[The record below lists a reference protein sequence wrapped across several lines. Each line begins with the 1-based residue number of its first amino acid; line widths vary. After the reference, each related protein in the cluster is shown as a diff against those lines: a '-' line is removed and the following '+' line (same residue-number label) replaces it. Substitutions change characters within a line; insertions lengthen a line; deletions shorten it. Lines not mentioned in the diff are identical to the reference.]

1 MPLTD
6 YSIAYGGIRI
16 RIRDLRGENASPRM
30 SFANTPIEKYV
41 VANEVTADLDVAV
54 ETLEGDI
61 PATGKLLFDSGA
73 VWQLFEDDGAYR
85 IECRVYGDLYKV
97 AFLSS
102 DLARATV
109 RMAPDE
115 GVPTYPLEYPLD
127 EVILNLILARSGAA
141 EIHACGLVDANG
153 NGYLFAGN
161 SRAGKTTTAGLWA
174 GYASEIL
181 SDDRIVVRR
190 ENRAWWMYGT
200 PWHGD
205 AKICSTSRV
214 QLHRVFLLNQAP
226 VNARVNALEPL
237 SPAAAVARLLSCTFP
252 PFHDASAMNAVAG
265 TLASIVADVPVAQ
278 FSFVN
283 DRTAVD
289 FILDT
294 LKAAA

>member
-1 MPLTD
+1 MSLTD
-6 YSIAYGGIRI
+6 YSISYGGVRV

-41 VANEVTADLDVAV
+41 VANEATADLDVTV
-54 ETLEGDI
+54 ETLENDV

-73 VWQLFEDDGAYR
+73 VWKLFEDHAEDGGAYR
-85 IECRVYGDLYKV
+85 IECRVYGELYKV
-97 AFLSS
+97 AFLSG

-109 RMAPDE
+109 KMAPDE
-115 GVPTYPLEYPLD
+115 GIPTYPLEYPLD
-127 EVILNLILARSGAA
+127 EVILNLILARTGAA
-141 EIHACGLVDANG
+141 EIHACGLVDAAG
-153 NGYLFAGN
+153 TGYLFAGN

-174 GYASEIL
+174 RDASEIL

-190 ENRAWWMYGT
+190 EDGAWWMYGT

-205 AKICSTSRV
+205 AKICSTSRTR
-214 QLHRVFLLNQAP
+214 LHRVFLLHQAP
-226 VNARVNALEPL
+226 SNALTQV

-252 PFHDASAMNAVAG
+252 PFHDPNAMSAVAG

-289 FILDT
+289 FILET